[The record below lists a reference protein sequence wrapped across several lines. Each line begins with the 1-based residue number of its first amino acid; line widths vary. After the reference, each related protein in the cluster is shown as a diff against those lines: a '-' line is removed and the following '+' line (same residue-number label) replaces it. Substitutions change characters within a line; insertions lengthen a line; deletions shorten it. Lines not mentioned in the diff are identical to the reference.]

1 MDRQRIFIIFGAAW
15 VSAALLSWF
24 LWAKTSAP
32 QNEKMSRVVAAAR
45 DLGAGA
51 KLAKTDL
58 KLVSLPAKDLPKSAL
73 LDASVAVGKA
83 LLFPVTANEPLTTNK
98 LTALAGAEGLAATI
112 ESGKRAISVPI
123 TDISGV
129 AGLIQPRMH
138 VDVLFTRVGSM
149 SEALTTI
156 VLEDVI
162 VLSIGKNTEVQPAQ
176 TAASSSQPSG
186 TATPSA
192 TLQRAVT
199 LLVTPQEAGKIEL
212 AKNQGRLSL
221 ALRNP
226 LDRSRIE
233 NRQATTAEAL
243 DPELFT
249 RIRRPQM
256 VGAGGVRAPI
266 DVRDPQAWN
275 ALTGQPDAKAKVK
288 KEPPKPRVVV
298 DVFRGEKHLQETFQ

>member
-1 MDRQRIFIIFGAAW
+1 MDRQKMLIIFGAAW

-51 KLAKTDL
+51 KVGRSDL

-73 LDASVAVGKA
+73 LDASLAEGKA
-83 LLFPVTANEPLTTNK
+83 LLYPVMANEPITTNK
-98 LTALAGAEGLAATI
+98 LSTLAGAEGVAAVI
-112 ESGKRAISVPI
+112 EPGKRAISVPI

-129 AGLIQPRMH
+129 AGLLQPRMH
-138 VDVLFTRVGSM
+138 VDVLFTRIGSM
-149 SEALTTI
+149 SEALTTV

-162 VLSIGKNTEVQPAQ
+162 VLSIGKNTEVQAAQ
-176 TAASSSQPSG
+176 PGQTSG
-186 TATPSA
+186 QSTTTATPNV
-192 TLQRAVT
+192 TQQRAVT
-199 LLVTPQEAGKIEL
+199 LLVSPAEAGKLEL

-226 LDRSRIE
+226 LDRSRME
-233 NRQATTAEAL
+233 NRQAVTAESL

-256 VGAGGVRAPI
+256 VGAGAGSKLPV
-266 DVRDPQAWN
+266 DVRDPKAWA
-275 ALTGQPDAKAKVK
+275 ALTGTAEPKAKK
-288 KEPPKPRVVV
+288 DPPKPKVVV
-298 DVFRGEKHLQETFQ
+298 DVFRGDKHLQETFQ